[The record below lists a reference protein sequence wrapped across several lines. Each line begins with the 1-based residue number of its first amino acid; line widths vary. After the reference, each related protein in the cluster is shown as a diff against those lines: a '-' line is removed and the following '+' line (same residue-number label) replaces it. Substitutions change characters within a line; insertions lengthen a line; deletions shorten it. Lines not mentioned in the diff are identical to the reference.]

1 MDTYQALVLENIK
14 KRTSGSYRN
23 WVTVLNSYQT
33 DNPFAS
39 SLKVYYRDVATIT
52 YKHHHDDLNFNIHG
66 GKDKYNLHDDDQWEV
81 EKITFYKDEMD
92 RSRGHM
98 AARYKNFLAKHY
110 KVEVI

>member
-33 DNPFAS
+33 DNPFTS

-81 EKITFYKDEMD
+81 EKITFHKNEMD

-98 AARYKNFLAKHY
+98 AAKYKNFLAKHY